1 MQKVRM
7 FLNYLMFTLLI
18 QSLISWGNGE
28 GSVINLTNSGS
39 ILNYP
44 LVTYMFSCEI
54 LYCILLLGNFFF
66 ILDFIFVRA
75 LITNSFDFKSPNP
88 VCIFWYLIYD
98 TGSRIWNIFHQ
109 LWPVI
114 LSKFYALVIHK
125 LNKGS
130 LKNNRTNWNYLS

>member
-1 MQKVRM
+1 MQQVRM
-7 FLNYLMFTLLI
+7 FLNYLIFKLLI

-39 ILNYP
+39 ILNYQ
-44 LVTYMFSCEI
+44 LVTYMFSCET
-54 LYCILLLGNFFF
+54 LYCILLLGNFFHIRLHICQGIWRF
-66 ILDFIFVRA
+66 YIWKC

-114 LSKFYALVIHK
+114 LSKWYALVIHK
-125 LNKGS
+125 AS
-130 LKNNRTNWNYLS
+130 